1 VTDLGTLSSSVVPAL
16 VTPRQSLSMPIMYLV
31 LCVLVPILEV
41 TKLAGALQR
50 GTVNR
55 HLKGPMLDPD
65 RLPLMALQRTFEP
78 AT

>member
-1 VTDLGTLSSSVVPAL
+1 
-16 VTPRQSLSMPIMYLV
+16 MPLMYPV

-41 TKLAGALQR
+41 TKLADALER

-55 HLKGPMLDPD
+55 HLRGPTLDPD
-65 RLPLMALQRTFEP
+65 RLPLMALQRTFAP